1 MTFKGS
7 FRADR
12 YVSKAYRRVINCSIR
27 FRVLAL
33 LLLLPAVAPQRTLA
47 SEQPMEV
54 TPGISGYVT
63 SMDGMDPSGFKISL
77 YSARGNFPGAPTEIV
92 FTDSTGYFEFNS
104 TARPP
109 YLLNIEGSKGA
120 GRVWFPEG
128 TPAAGKYISYPVT
141 EKIVILHT
149 NDQHFTVNNLPE
161 LKATVNGIREKY
173 ESVFLFSAGDIF
185 VRHPMRWIING
196 RLMRNPEW
204 YGERAMY
211 MINTMNDLG
220 YDLMTPGNHE
230 FAYREPYTRNALD
243 SARFP
248 LVAANIE
255 IKTDAVPPL
264 NDYVVFKTSTWRNM
278 AVLGLSR
285 VNAGIEGIRQ
295 IDVSEIVDNYIS
307 LRDSAE
313 IFVALTHIGLRSDY
327 ELAGKYPQFDV
338 IVGGH
343 SHDLL
348 EQAEIVNTVLVAQ
361 AGGNP
366 HIVSDDHPV
375 YLGKIILLLENGV
388 VKDKKGWLIEIEA
401 EIKAEIE
408 AEIKAE
414 SKAETKAETEVFQ

>member
-7 FRADR
+7 FGTDR

-27 FRVLAL
+27 LRVLAL
-33 LLLLPAVAPQRTLA
+33 LLLLPAVAPQTTLG
-47 SEQPMEV
+47 SEQPTV
-54 TPGISGYVT
+54 ATHGISGNVT
-63 SMDGMDPSGFKISL
+63 SRDGIDPSGFKISL
-77 YSARGNFPGAPTEIV
+77 YSAPGNFPGAPTEIV
-92 FTDSTGYFEFNS
+92 FTDSTGYFAFNS
-104 TARPP
+104 ATRPP
-109 YLLNIEGSKGA
+109 YLLNIEGSEGA

-128 TPAAGKYISYPVT
+128 TQAAGKYISYPVT

-149 NDQHFTVNNLPE
+149 NDQHFTVNNLAE
-161 LKATVNGIREKY
+161 LTATVNQIREKY
-173 ESVFLFSAGDIF
+173 ESVFLFNAGDIF

-196 RLMRNPEW
+196 RLMRDPKW
-204 YGERAMY
+204 YGKRTMY

-230 FAYREPYTRNALD
+230 FAYRESYTRNALD

-248 LVAANIE
+248 LLAANIE
-255 IKTDAVPPL
+255 ITTEAIPPMD
-264 NDYVVFKTSTWRNM
+264 DYVVFKTSTWRKM

-285 VNAGIEGIRQ
+285 VNSGIVGIREN
-295 IDVSEIVDNYIS
+295 DVLETAGTYIS

-313 IFVALTHIGLRSDY
+313 IFVALTHIGLRRDY

-348 EQAEIVNTVLVAQ
+348 EQAELVNTVLVAQ

-366 HIVSDDHPV
+366 HIVSDNHPV
-375 YLGKIILLLENGV
+375 YLGKIVLLLENGV
-388 VKDKKGWLIEIEA
+388 IKDKKGWIIEIEA
-401 EIKAEIE
+401 EME
-408 AEIKAE
+408 AEAE
-414 SKAETKAETEVFQ
+414 TKAETKAETEVEIL